1 MIEYSLKIVF
11 HTNTDI
17 VFYATSSCSIKTKK
31 SAKTIAGNTS
41 VTTGVKIGGKNDAV
55 IIIFYSN
62 KNYYPINLLYRVF

>member
-1 MIEYSLKIVF
+1 MIEYSLKNCVSHKYRYNVLSYF
-11 HTNTDI
+11 FLFNQ
-17 VFYATSSCSIKTKK
+17 TKK